1 MPSEFALPSSVVGD
15 LMCRFDHH
23 RYIWEQWIRPCMLR
37 VRARR
42 PPTPKY
48 RHRLTAW
55 DTKGLLLKDD
65 FETWQAE
72 NKFVDELKGGYFVD
86 FWESNL
92 PTLLDKTRE
101 ELSETFAR

>member
-1 MPSEFALPSSVVGD
+1 
-15 LMCRFDHH
+15 MCRFDHH
-23 RYIWEQWIRPCMLR
+23 RYIWEQWIRPCMLM

-42 PPTPKY
+42 PPTLEY